1 MVVKG
6 AIFDMDGTLV
16 DSLGI
21 WDVIWERLGERF
33 AGDKDFRPDAVTE
46 KAIRTSTL
54 FDGMVLLHEK
64 CGIGRDGMELYTVAN
79 SICENFYIEEVELKD
94 GVREFLDHCL
104 EKGVKMCVAS
114 ATARPLID
122 IVMKKFELDRYF
134 PKIFSCAEIEK
145 GKEHPDIF
153 IKAHEYLGTPKES
166 TWIFED
172 SIVSL
177 ETATRAGYKT
187 VGVYDKYNFN
197 LDKVEQIS
205 TEYIGEGDS
214 LARLNALI

>member
-1 MVVKG
+1 MDIKG

-16 DSLGI
+16 DSLGAWDYI
-21 WDVIWERLGERF
+21 WARLGEEF
-33 AGDKDFRPDAVTE
+33 ASDPSFRPDAVTE

-64 CGIGRDGMELYTVAN
+64 CGIGRDGEELYRVAD
-79 SICENFYIEEVELKD
+79 SICRDFYIEKVELKD

-104 EKGVKMCVAS
+104 KKGVKMCVAS
-114 ATARPLID
+114 ATAMHLID
-122 IVMKKFELDRYF
+122 IVIEKFELGKYF
-134 PKIFSCAEIEK
+134 PKIFSCAEIGK

-153 IKAHEYLGTPKES
+153 IMAHEYLGTPKDS
-166 TWIFED
+166 TWVFED
-172 SIVSL
+172 SILSI
-177 ETATRAGYKT
+177 ETATKAGYKT

-197 LDKVEQIS
+197 LDRVAELS

-214 LARLNALI
+214 LARLNKEI